1 MGILA
6 TPTQNRICFYP
17 ILTPWIDVKPGS
29 GSSRKTTCIIEYN
42 RKCGSVLY
50 KRIACGPATILDLIQ
65 KMLMIKRL
73 LFLTALMVVVLA
85 LVTGLLMYLVPQ
97 HMVLSAQ
104 VVPSPMPTIMIR
116 PTASARPSP
125 SPTHVPPSATP
136 QPLANAASW
145 FPASVVSPSATPT
158 ATDTATAT
166 PIPTETPIPSPTIV
180 PQSFSA
186 TLEPGEGAFMHN
198 VLTALNANGGALR
211 RIVVPPGAT
220 FSFIA
225 TLGPRPHLLPWR
237 DVYVNLG
244 YSDQLP
250 ATAFYAVQPDYI
262 MFTQSRQ
269 RLNDHADQPTLP
281 VTQIEIATQVPIAT
295 PQPRPTV
302 HITIPSGPDAQPLPF
317 NPMPAPHSVPLP
329 VPLPEAE
336 PESEPESRPIEP
348 PPRRP
353 SRSVPVLGGGVCDLA
368 SRYVIAARPF
378 LPPNAF
384 QFKLHP
390 NGLSGIR
397 YQDAV
402 SIWFDGGYNDLDLRI
417 TNTTDRW
424 LIFEATVNGG
434 IITVTAIL
442 QGQPESRPGTSF
454 EDVTPLLPV
463 LPGERFF
470 GEENIF
476 PLTPTP

>member
-1 MGILA
+1 M
-6 TPTQNRICFYP
+6 R
-17 ILTPWIDVKPGS
+17 
-29 GSSRKTTCIIEYN
+29 
-42 RKCGSVLY
+42 
-50 KRIACGPATILDLIQ
+50 
-65 KMLMIKRL
+65 MITRL
-73 LFLTALMVVVLA
+73 LFLTVVMVIILA
-85 LVTGLLMYLVPQ
+85 LVTGLLLYVVPQ
-97 HMVLSAQ
+97 HMTLSAQ
-104 VVPSPMPTIMIR
+104 VVPNPMPTIALR

-125 SPTHVPPSATP
+125 SPTHAPPSATP

-158 ATDTATAT
+158 ATDTATVT

-211 RIVVPPGAT
+211 RVVVPPGAT

-244 YSDQLP
+244 LSDHVL
-250 ATAFYAVQPDYI
+250 AAAFYAVQPDY
-262 MFTQSRQ
+262 TLLRQ
-269 RLNDHADQPTLP
+269 PLQGLSDPAEQRRLP
-281 VTQIEIATQVPIAT
+281 VTQIEIATQAPMAT

-302 HITIPSGPDAQPLPF
+302 QIVIPSGPDAQPLPF
-317 NPMPAPHSVPLP
+317 NPIPAPYAVPVP
-329 VPLPEAE
+329 EPLPEAE
-336 PESEPESRPIEP
+336 PEAEPESRPIEP
-348 PPRRP
+348 PPRRLP
-353 SRSVPVLGGGVCDLA
+353 RSVPVLGGGVCDLA

-378 LPPNAF
+378 LPPSAF

-424 LIFEATVNGG
+424 LVFEATVNGG
-434 IITVTAIL
+434 VITITATL
-442 QGQPESRPGTSF
+442 QGQPEGRPGTSF
-454 EDVTPLLPV
+454 ENVDPILPV

-470 GEENIF
+470 GEE
-476 PLTPTP
+476 

>member
-1 MGILA
+1 MY
-6 TPTQNRICFYP
+6 FYL
-17 ILTPWIDVKPGS
+17 IQTPWINVQPDR
-29 GSSRKTTCIIEYN
+29 GSSRVPTCISEYN

-50 KRIACGPATILDLIQ
+50 QQIACGHAATLDLLQ

-73 LFLTALMVVVLA
+73 LFLTALMVIVLA

-97 HMVLSAQ
+97 HMTLSAQ
-104 VVPSPMPTIMIR
+104 ITLSPMPTTAIR
-116 PTASARPSP
+116 PTTRARPSP
-125 SPTHVPPSATP
+125 SPTHAPPSATP
-136 QPLANAASW
+136 QPLANAANW

-166 PIPTETPIPSPTIV
+166 PVPTETLTPSPTIV

-211 RIVVPPGAT
+211 RVVLPPGAT

-250 ATAFYAVQPDYI
+250 STFYAVQPDYI
-262 MFTQSRQ
+262 GLIQ
-269 RLNDHADQPTLP
+269 RSQGLGDQADQGTLP
-281 VTQIEIATQVPIAT
+281 LTQLEIATQAPLAT
-295 PQPRPTV
+295 PQLRPTV
-302 HITIPSGPDAQPLPF
+302 QIVIPSSPDVQPLPF
-317 NPMPAPHSVPLP
+317 NPMPAPQSVPVP
-329 VPLPEAE
+329 VPLPETE
-336 PESEPESRPIEP
+336 PESEPEARPIEP

-424 LIFEATVNGG
+424 LVFEASVNGG
-434 IITVTAIL
+434 VITVTAIL

-454 EDVTPLLPV
+454 EDVAPILPA

-476 PLTPTP
+476 SLTPTP